1 MLSAASEAIH
11 NLIVPPE
18 RRILAESPIT
28 RMKDIKNPV
37 EMHGMHEANIRDSVA
52 VIQYF
57 YWLDSQI
64 DAENITEQKG
74 VEKLRTLKRYDINL
88 KSSVFLI

>member
-1 MLSAASEAIH
+1 
-11 NLIVPPE
+11 
-18 RRILAESPIT
+18 
-28 RMKDIKNPV
+28 MKDIKNSV

-52 VIQYF
+52 VIQYL

-74 VEKLRTLKRYDINL
+74 VEKLRTLKGYDIH
-88 KSSVFLI
+88 